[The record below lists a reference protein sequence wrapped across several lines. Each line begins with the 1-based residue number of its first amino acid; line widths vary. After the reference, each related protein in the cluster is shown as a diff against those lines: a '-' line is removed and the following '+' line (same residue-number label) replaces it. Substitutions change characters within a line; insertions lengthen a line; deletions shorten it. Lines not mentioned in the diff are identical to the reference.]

1 MREVDQYK
9 AENFAKTNN
18 MTYFE
23 VSNKTGNNVDEMFQ
37 GLAQLIYDKQRV
49 PEKPAQQV
57 RPAQP
62 QQSFKV

>member
-23 VSNKTGNNVDEMFQ
+23 VSNKTGSNVEEMFQ
-37 GLAQLIYDKQRV
+37 SLA
-49 PEKPAQQV
+49 
-57 RPAQP
+57 
-62 QQSFKV
+62 